1 MRKGWADIVAILI
14 DSNVLIYMFDGR
26 DEAKR
31 QRAIATVL
39 ALADNG
45 EGRLS
50 TQCLFEFFSITTK
63 SNPSMP
69 QMLSTTLASQ
79 QAEFLARSFE
89 TFPITAQIVLEA
101 MRGVQQFQ
109 LPFWDAQIWA
119 AARLN
124 QIPVVLSEDFKPN
137 SVLEGVRF
145 INPLAPDFDL
155 KDMLGRGGGNI
166 S

>member
-50 TQCLFEFFSITTK
+50 T
-63 SNPSMP
+63 
-69 QMLSTTLASQ
+69 
-79 QAEFLARSFE
+79 
-89 TFPITAQIVLEA
+89 
-101 MRGVQQFQ
+101 
-109 LPFWDAQIWA
+109 
-119 AARLN
+119 
-124 QIPVVLSEDFKPN
+124 
-137 SVLEGVRF
+137 
-145 INPLAPDFDL
+145 
-155 KDMLGRGGGNI
+155 
-166 S
+166 